1 MHAILQVG
9 EGRGEEAVRLGAAMT
24 HRLLLDTSS
33 LFYRAYFALPTSIKA
48 PDGTPVN
55 ALRGYLDMTARL
67 VQNHRPDE
75 TLHVRD
81 DQECPAPR
89 MAAFPSYKQHR
100 PPMPEG
106 LPEQFALLWPILA
119 ALGMDMVDSEGW
131 EADDAIG
138 TLCAQAA
145 AGDRIEIV
153 TGDRDLIQLVRDAG
167 PSVRL
172 LFTLKGVSELG
183 VFDEGAVKAKYGL
196 PPSRYVEFATLRGDP
211 SDGLPG
217 VKGVGEKTALQL
229 VRSYASLDALYADL
243 LSQPPGLARKL
254 SDARDYVR
262 LMREVVPVR
271 RDVPLRRA
279 AGARD
284 DAALDAIAEKWNLE
298 APLRRIREV
307 LDAA

>member
-1 MHAILQVG
+1 MAY
-9 EGRGEEAVRLGAAMT
+9 
-24 HRLLLDTSS
+24 RLLLDTSS

-48 PDGTPVN
+48 ADGTPVN

-67 VQNHRPDE
+67 ISSHQPDE
-75 TLHVRD
+75 VLHVRD
-81 DQECPAPR
+81 DEECPAPR
-89 MAAFPSYKQHR
+89 MAAYPSYKQHR

-106 LPEQFALLWPILA
+106 LAEQFALLWPVVA

-138 TLCAQAA
+138 TLCARARP
-145 AGDRIEIV
+145 GDRVEIV
-153 TGDRDLIQLVRDAG
+153 TGDRDLIQLVRDAD

-183 VFDEGAVKAKYGL
+183 AFDEAAVRAKYGM
-196 PPSRYVEFATLRGDP
+196 PPSRYAEFATLRGDP

-229 VRSYASLDALYADL
+229 VQAYDSLDALYADL

-254 SDARDYVR
+254 SDARQYVR
-262 LMREVVPVR
+262 DMREVVPVR
-271 RDVPLRRA
+271 CDVGLRRS

-284 DAALDAIAEKWNLE
+284 DAVLDQIAERWNLE

-307 LDAA
+307 LDA

>member
-1 MHAILQVG
+1 MA
-9 EGRGEEAVRLGAAMT
+9 
-24 HRLLLDTSS
+24 HRMLLDTSS

-67 VQNHRPDE
+67 LHNHRPDE
-75 TLHVRD
+75 VLHVRD
-81 DQECPAPR
+81 DEECPAPR
-89 MAAFPSYKQHR
+89 LAAFPAYKQHR

-106 LPEQFALLWPILA
+106 LPEQFALLWPLLA
-119 ALGMDMVDSEGW
+119 ALGMDMVDSAGW

-145 AGDRIEIV
+145 PGDRVDVV
-153 TGDRDLIQLVRDAG
+153 TGDRDLIQLVRDAD
-167 PSVRL
+167 PPVRL

-183 VFDEGAVKAKYGL
+183 VFDEAAVRAKYGM
-196 PPSRYVEFATLRGDP
+196 PAARYAEFATLRGDP

-229 VRSYASLDALYADL
+229 VTAYPSLEGLYADL

-254 SDARDYVR
+254 SDARDYVTA
-262 LMREVVPVR
+262 MRDVVPVR
-271 RDVPLRRA
+271 RDVALRRA
-279 AGARD
+279 PGTRD
-284 DAALDAIAEKWNLE
+284 DARLDELAAAWNLE
-298 APLRRIREV
+298 APLRRLREV
-307 LDAA
+307 LDA

>member
-1 MHAILQVG
+1 MA
-9 EGRGEEAVRLGAAMT
+9 

-48 PDGTPVN
+48 SDGTPVN

-67 VQNHRPDE
+67 ISNHHPDE
-75 TLHVRD
+75 VLHVRD
-81 DQECPAPR
+81 DEECPAPR
-89 MAAFPSYKQHR
+89 MAAYPSYKQHR
-100 PPMPEG
+100 PPMPDG
-106 LPEQFALLWPILA
+106 LAEQFALLWPIVA

-138 TLCAQAA
+138 TLCARAEP
-145 AGDRIEIV
+145 GDRVEIV
-153 TGDRDLIQLVRDAG
+153 TGDRDLIQLVRDAD

-183 VFDEGAVKAKYGL
+183 AFDEAAVRAKYGM
-196 PPSRYVEFATLRGDP
+196 PPSRYAEFATLRGDP

-229 VRSYASLDALYADL
+229 VQVYDSLDALYADL

-254 SDARDYVR
+254 SDARQYVQD
-262 LMREVVPVR
+262 MRDVVPVR
-271 RDVPLRRA
+271 CDVTLRRST
-279 AGARD
+279 GSRD
-284 DAALDAIAEKWNLE
+284 DAALDQIAERWNLE

-307 LDAA
+307 LDA